1 MKIRHAVPLLFTSV
15 AGLFFFHSQ
24 IATRSTSS
32 PATRVCAAAGPMPGD
47 RSSGLTANQRA
58 FFDQGKD
65 DFEEVEEV
73 ADGLGPVMNLDSCGG
88 CHAQPA
94 TGGSSPAVNPQVAFA
109 TKRGADNKL
118 PSFIR
123 LNGPV
128 REARF
133 VKNPDGTADGG
144 RARALH
150 HPGPRRRARLRAR
163 ASPTLRPRWPNR
175 NVIFRVPTPVFGA
188 GLIEEITDTTIL
200 INRSRDSSTKSALG
214 ISGRPEPQRQRRHD
228 HALRLEGAELS
239 LMVFSGE
246 AYNVEMGI
254 TNELFQN
261 ERDPDAFVQQ
271 FATVPND
278 VQNTDAAVNA
288 ATAACGHPGGD
299 QRESRTSRNFQR
311 FLAPPKPDPDTPGGS
326 CLDRPRQEPVLERR
340 CALCHT
346 PSMRT
351 GNATVEALPVPD
363 GEPVLP
369 TCCCM
374 TWASGSPTTSR
385 RERPREGSSAPRRSG
400 ASASAF
406 FFLHDGR
413 SDDLKDAIREH
424 RARLEANQVFPDS
437 TASASSRSRTCQ
449 LPALTVGVRSAR
461 RRSRHSGIRRP
472 GAGARLAAQILNS
485 LSSSRSRCVVRHRQ
499 GFNGNLQRRQR
510 VVDRVGGSRRA
521 RRGSRASP
529 EPFCPNSGQRRGR
542 AVIDRCHAG
551 DFHGAQGAGS
561 P

>member
-1 MKIRHAVPLLFTSV
+1 
-15 AGLFFFHSQ
+15 LFFFHSQ
-24 IATRSTSS
+24 IATS
-32 PATRVCAAAGPMPGD
+32 VDFAARDPGVRGGAADAGGPLP
-47 RSSGLTANQRA
+47 GLTANQLA

-73 ADGLGPVMNLDSCGG
+73 ADGLGPTMNLDSCGG

-94 TGGSSPAVNPQVAFA
+94 TGGTSPKVNPQVAFA

-144 RARALH
+144 VHALFTIAGRDDA
-150 HPGPRRRARLRAR
+150 PGCVLGQPDFAA
-163 ASPTLRPRWPNR
+163 AVANR

-214 ISGRPEPQRQRRHD
+214 ISGRPNRNGNDGTITRFGWKAQNQ
-228 HALRLEGAELS
+228 S
-239 LMVFSGE
+239 LMIFSGE

-254 TNELFQN
+254 TNELFQS
-261 ERDPDAFVQQ
+261 ERDQTPSCQ

-278 VQNTDAAVNA
+278 VQNTDAANNA
-288 ATAACGHPGGD
+288 ATRLAAALAATNAVSNFG
-299 QRESRTSRNFQR
+299 NFQR

-326 CLDRPRQEPVLERR
+326 NSIGRGKSLFSSIG

-351 GNATVEALPVPD
+351 GNATVEALRFQTANLYSDLLVHD
-363 GEPVLP
+363 MGVGLADNVSQGAA
-369 TCCCM
+369 T
-374 TWASGSPTTSR
+374 G
-385 RERPREGSSAPRRSG
+385 REFRSAPLWGLGQRI
-400 ASASAF
+400 

-424 RARLEANQVFPDS
+424 ASTGSEANAVI
-437 TASASSRSRTCQ
+437 SR
-449 LPALTVGVRSAR
+449 
-461 RRSRHSGIRRP
+461 
-472 GAGARLAAQILNS
+472 
-485 LSSSRSRCVVRHRQ
+485 
-499 GFNGNLQRRQR
+499 FNGLSEFQKQDLLNFLR
-510 VVDRVGGSRRA
+510 SL
-521 RRGSRASP
+521 
-529 EPFCPNSGQRRGR
+529 
-542 AVIDRCHAG
+542 
-551 DFHGAQGAGS
+551 
-561 P
+561 